1 MKKWKQTPRMNK
13 RVAVIGPIL
22 PFRGGIAQHTT
33 MLKRALDEKSDTL
46 TISFSRQYPAWIFP
60 GESDRDPAYEGH
72 NEEKTE
78 YLIDSLNPLT
88 WRKAVKRVLTFNPDT
103 VVIPW
108 WTVFWAPCFGYMAW
122 ALKRKNIEVVF
133 FCHNAVEHESAKW
146 KMLLTK
152 SVLKQASRFVVH
164 TQEDKK
170 NILNLLPES
179 KIAVQP
185 HPIYDHF
192 PEAKGELPRR
202 RALELL
208 FYGFVR
214 PYKGLDD
221 LIDAMG
227 QLKGKDIQL
236 TIAGEFWKGQEE
248 CSSRITELGLDDQ
261 IELRPRYHTD
271 QETAELFYRADVVV
285 LPYRSATG
293 SGVVPIAYHY
303 NKPVIVTNVGG
314 LPDVVEDGSTGWVVK
329 TGKTSELADTIMGIK
344 QKEFKIIFP
353 AIESIKKKMSWKSL
367 AEKCLERYG

>member
-1 MKKWKQTPRMNK
+1 MSKINK
-13 RVAVIGPIL
+13 RVVVIGPVL

-33 MLKRALDEKSDTL
+33 MLRRALDEMSDTL

-60 GESDRDPAYEGH
+60 GESDRDPDYEGH
-72 NEEKTE
+72 YEEKTE
-78 YLIDSLNPLT
+78 YLIDSLNPLS
-88 WRKAVKRVLTFNPDT
+88 WRKAVKRVLAFKPDT

-108 WTVFWAPCFGYMAW
+108 WTVFWAPCFGYISW
-122 ALKRKNIEVVF
+122 ALKRKNIKVVF

-146 KMLLTK
+146 KVLLTK

-164 TQEDKK
+164 TQEDKR
-170 NILNLLPES
+170 NILNLLPEA

-236 TIAGEFWKGQEE
+236 TIAGEFWKGEE
-248 CSSRITELGLDDQ
+248 ETRNRITELGLDEQ

-271 QETAELFYRADVVV
+271 QETAELFHRADVVV

-303 NKPVIVTNVGG
+303 NKPVIVTSVGG
-314 LPDVVEDGSTGWVVK
+314 LPDVVKDGQTGFVVPVK
-329 TGKTSELADTIMGIK
+329 DASALVQAINQLDPQLSELMWPQIIK
-344 QKEFKIIFP
+344 FKG
-353 AIESIKKKMSWKSL
+353 SLSWERL
-367 AEKCLERYG
+367 ALIVMPSS